1 MWAPL
6 APPSQEWMAKQINQG
21 RHPPALDEM
30 IDMPIELWRAAYKAF
45 RPHKNWKAWLAEDG
59 HDIHRACFEIR
70 EFSGVKWFS
79 PFPHPDQMDSP
90 LDQLCSARRTS
101 AELRIVI
108 RDMRRIGKFS
118 WQPGAN
124 DDPMD
129 EDATAADADN
139 NNAAAAAL
147 QTPAV
152 APTSVEVT
160 PIPDQ
165 PAMHKMLAEA
175 ATRFSHP
182 MAPSHVAA
190 AQLGTFTWV
199 RLPTRSSVMRT
210 QAPTRYG
217 EGRLFSAL

>member
-1 MWAPL
+1 MATTLGAADVEVAKQRFLCFIRSEVKMWAPL

-139 NNAAAAAL
+139 NNAAAAAAL

-165 PAMHKMLAEA
+165 PAMHKMHG
-175 ATRFSHP
+175 R
-182 MAPSHVAA
+182 
-190 AQLGTFTWV
+190 
-199 RLPTRSSVMRT
+199 
-210 QAPTRYG
+210 G
-217 EGRLFSAL
+217 EGDGGGGVASDLW